1 MKKYTLTIFISL
13 FFVSHGQF
21 TPLNPFEDIDAFTS
35 VTQSGEVM
43 LLGTNTNKIIRSTDG
58 GTSWSKLT
66 INIPTGLNKLNSAYG
81 IHLGA
86 GNGGKVIRSTDGG
99 LTWSFLATS
108 TTNDLFDII
117 SISPALIFACGANG
131 TVIRST
137 DGGGTWTVSNPVP
150 FRLNS
155 IRFSTFLTGWAAGDN
170 GVVIK
175 TTDGGISWTR
185 VTGAGAACNYA
196 VVSLFA
202 QDGIFL
208 FGREGQKMVST
219 DGGTN
224 WSYTSETVYMVG
236 DTVIA
241 AWNYS
246 RDTAVYADDRGALTI
261 VVMTPQGFRS
271 GRFTN
276 DPPILSKYHAVFRT
290 EDKKFL
296 AVGQGPSISRLEL
309 NNSWTSLITLLR
321 GRNLRFLKFAGNGTG
336 LVAGFQD
343 GSNPDLSD
351 VFVTPDGG
359 VSWKL
364 SKSTVY
370 LKNLHTIPEGNIYIA
385 ELNSWVSSDTGRT
398 WRKQTDVSGSKRD
411 LVFVDPSTGYCID
424 YYSMPV
430 PGTPKGRFYITRNG
444 GSSWNLLKTFE
455 SYSVWKI
462 FADKSGR
469 VWITSGGSAVVN
481 VSADSG
487 RTLTEIYLPG
497 FYSGDIA
504 IGANIGTN
512 GYIVYEQCRVF
523 HTSSGGSSFTKT
535 YDAANMTARAVSN
548 AIAGQSLVV
557 GNAGKIIA
565 TTDHGATWQQL
576 PEWTS
581 LDLTSVW
588 LMPDLSFIVTTS
600 TGEVLK
606 GDRPGIFTGI
616 EDENTEMPAEFTL
629 GNYPNPFNG
638 STVIHFTLPNDSDC
652 RLEVF
657 SPVGSRVFAV
667 DIKGVKGTN
676 SYSFDASSFNSGVYL
691 YRLTAGGKAFMG
703 KMVYLK

>member
-1 MKKYTLTIFISL
+1 MSY
-13 FFVSHGQF
+13 GQF
-21 TPLNPFEDIDAFTS
+21 TPLNPFEEIDAFTS
-35 VTQSGEVM
+35 VTASGNI
-43 LLGTNTNKIIRSTDG
+43 LLMGTNSDKIIRSTDA
-58 GTSWSKLT
+58 GTSWSK
-66 INIPTGLNKLNSAYG
+66 INITISTGLNRLHASQG
-81 IHLGA
+81 IFFGA
-86 GNGGKVIRSTDGG
+86 GNGGKLIRSTDNG
-99 LTWSFLATS
+99 LTWSPLTTN
-108 TTNDLFDII
+108 TTNDLYDVT
-117 SISPALIFACGANG
+117 SLNLNNIFACGANG
-131 TVIRST
+131 TIIRST
-137 DGGGTWTVSNPVP
+137 DGGSSWSVSNPVP

-155 IRFSTFLTGWAAGDN
+155 IRFATFLTGWAAGDN
-170 GVVIK
+170 GMVIK

-196 VVSLFA
+196 VVSLFG

-219 DGGTN
+219 DGGAN

-261 VVMTPQGFRS
+261 VAMTPQGFRH
-271 GRFTN
+271 GRFAN
-276 DPPILSKYHAVFRT
+276 DPPLLSKYHDVFRT

-296 AVGQGPSISRLEL
+296 VVGQGPSVSRLEL

-359 VSWKL
+359 VSWKI
-364 SKSTVY
+364 SKYTVY
-370 LKNLHTIPEGNIYIA
+370 LTNLHTIPEGNFYIA

-411 LVFVDPSTGYCID
+411 LAFVDPITGYCID

-469 VWITSGGSAVVN
+469 VWITDGGSGLVN

-487 RTLTEIYLPG
+487 HTLTEIYLPG
-497 FYSGDIA
+497 FYSGDMA
-504 IGANIGTN
+504 IGANIGKD
-512 GYIVYEQCRVF
+512 GYIVYERCRVF

-535 YDAANMTARAVSN
+535 YEAANMTARAVSN

-606 GDRPGIFTGI
+606 GDRPGIFTGV
-616 EDENTEMPAEFTL
+616 EDENTGVPAEFTL

-638 STVIHFTLPNDSDC
+638 STVIHFNLPADSEC
-652 RLEVF
+652 RLEVY
-657 SPVGSRVFAV
+657 SPVGSSVLTTE
-667 DIKGVKGTN
+667 IKGIKGIN
-676 SYSFDASSFNSGVYL
+676 SYNFDASSLNSGVYL
-691 YRLTAGGKAFMG
+691 YRLTAGGKALTG